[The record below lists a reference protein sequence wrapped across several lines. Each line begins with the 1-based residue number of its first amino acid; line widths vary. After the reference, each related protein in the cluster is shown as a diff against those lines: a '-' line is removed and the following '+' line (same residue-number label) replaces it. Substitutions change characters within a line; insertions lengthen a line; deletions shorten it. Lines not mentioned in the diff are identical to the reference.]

1 MLEYQRIAAEIN
13 LDAIGNNIREIK
25 KRIDPKTR
33 LLATVKADAYGHGA
47 VEVAQVCLYNGADE
61 LSVATYDEG
70 IALRNNNI
78 FVPILIL
85 GYTVESRLEDVVR
98 HELTQTVFSYE
109 LAKQLSDTA
118 VKLGKTATAHIGID
132 TGMSRIGFLPCE
144 ESLDEIDRIFELPNL
159 RITGVFTHFST
170 ADSADK
176 SFTRQQFERFLY
188 MTDGIEARGHKGLI
202 RHCANSAAIIDL
214 PEMQLD
220 MVRAGIII
228 YGMFPSGEVGRDIN
242 LMPAMSIKTHVSYVK
257 ELPAGIGVGYG
268 RTYYTDKLTKIATV
282 PVGYADG
289 YSRQLSNRARM
300 IVNGEYANVIGNVC
314 MDQLMLDITHID
326 NVKMG
331 DEVTV
336 MGVCGDKSVS
346 AEELGEM
353 TGTINYEIVC
363 GIGKRVPRVY
373 IKNNAVVKTVT
384 LV

>member
-118 VKLGKTATAHIGID
+118 VRLGKTATAHIGID

>member
-118 VKLGKTATAHIGID
+118 VRLGKTATAHIGID

-144 ESLDEIDRIFELPNL
+144 ESLDEIDRIFKLPNL

-214 PEMQLD
+214 PEVQLD